1 MNDNSGRIAMATTPP
16 IELRLMLL
24 MKKKG
29 LSRNEVVKIAI
40 SEMADREV
48 ADLLKKK

>member
-1 MNDNSGRIAMATTPP
+1 
-16 IELRLMLL
+16 

-29 LSRNEVVKIAI
+29 LSRNEIVKTAI